1 MVKMYE
7 IKDAINLK
15 LTDLI
20 GTKVD
25 TTGTFHEDIR
35 DRVYAVL
42 NELNVYSSF
51 RYTPWDITLDH
62 YNHKIGWVGWN
73 CDKIFKLKLDMN
85 YDKRYSWKS
94 VGKVVD
100 LKFEVVDENT
110 SDLTVEQLISYKAI
124 ESKEMQIDE
133 CENIIQSLSAEIE
146 KKTEF
151 LNKLKTELEQ
161 IKNSTNI

>member
-1 MVKMYE
+1 MK
-7 IKDAINLK
+7 
-15 LTDLI
+15 
-20 GTKVD
+20 
-25 TTGTFHEDIR
+25 R
-35 DRVYAVL
+35 
-42 NELNVYSSF
+42 
-51 RYTPWDITLDH
+51 
-62 YNHKIGWVGWN
+62 
-73 CDKIFKLKLDMN
+73 
-85 YDKRYSWKS
+85 DKRYSWKS

-133 CENIIQSLSAEIE
+133 CENIIQSLSTEIE
-146 KKTEF
+146 KRTEF